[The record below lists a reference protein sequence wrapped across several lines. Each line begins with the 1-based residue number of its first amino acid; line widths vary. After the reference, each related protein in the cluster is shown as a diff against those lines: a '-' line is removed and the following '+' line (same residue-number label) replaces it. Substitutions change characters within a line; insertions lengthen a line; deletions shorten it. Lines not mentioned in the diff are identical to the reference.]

1 MDENSTVRDIS
12 GILYNMK
19 GWLKFI
25 GVVLIIGGVLT
36 AITLFGIVIAWV
48 PIWMGVTLFSASSK
62 IEMAFHSGDKQQLLE
77 ACNKLKTYFTIQGF
91 LLILSI
97 ALSIFSF
104 LILGSTMMMMFDSIS
119 SSF

>member
-1 MDENSTVRDIS
+1 MDENNTVRDIS
-12 GILYNMK
+12 GILYSMK

-25 GVVLIIGGVLT
+25 GIIMIIGGVLT
-36 AITLFGIVIAWV
+36 ALSLVGVIVAWI
-48 PIWMGVTLFSASSK
+48 PIWMGVVLFSASNK

-77 ACNKLKTYFTIQGF
+77 ACSKLKTYFTIQGF

-97 ALSIFSF
+97 AISLFSF
-104 LILGSTMMMMFDSIS
+104 LIFGSAVMMMLDNFS